1 MMLTEAREG
10 EDWSV
15 INQVI
20 CNFTGNPSI
29 KMRFRCVRNFLFIT
43 TKIQTIFDKKYKEVS
58 RFPSIGHVIYLFLF
72 LQR

>member
-43 TKIQTIFDKKYKEVS
+43 TKIQTIFDKNVKKFRV
-58 RFPSIGHVIYLFLF
+58 PSIRHVIYLFLF